1 MALEVPPKPAAGAE
15 DAGLRLTRLP
25 LPEAA
30 ALFARFR
37 ARHTTVDAIRADL
50 AAGAPA
56 NPDGTLNLIHYAAWL
71 ARELA
76 KRNAH
81 RA

>member
-1 MALEVPPKPAAGAE
+1 MALEVPPPPAA
-15 DAGLRLTRLP
+15 AGGSDLRLTRMP
-25 LPEAA
+25 LAEAA

-37 ARHTTVDAIRADL
+37 TRHTTVDRIRADL

-76 KRNAH
+76 KRNTH

>member
-1 MALEVPPKPAAGAE
+1 MALDVPPPPAA
-15 DAGLRLTRLP
+15 AGGPDLRLTRMP
-25 LPEAA
+25 LAEAA

-37 ARHTTVDAIRADL
+37 ARHTTLDAIRADL

-56 NPDGTLNLIHYAAWL
+56 NPDGTINLIHYAAWL
-71 ARELA
+71 VRELA
-76 KRNAH
+76 ARNAN